1 MIEQDVVFLS
11 GVRTPFGAFGG
22 SLKKNSAT
30 DLGALSAR
38 AAIEQSGCKSEDIQH
53 VIFGNVLQTSPDAI
67 YLARHIGLKAGVP
80 QHVPA
85 LTVNRLCGS
94 GFEAI
99 VQAARMIG
107 QNEINCALVGGT
119 ESMSQAPYVLRDA
132 RWGLRLNHGK
142 MEDFLWESLLD
153 PYCGCEM
160 GMTAEN
166 LAERYKISRV
176 EVDEYAQISQAR
188 ANAAWTSGKIPE
200 EITPIEIKSRKEV
213 TFFDK
218 DEHLRP
224 DTTMDS
230 LSKLPTFFK
239 KGGTVTAGNASGM
252 VDGAAALVVSSQQ
265 KAKEADLK
273 PIGRLVSWGTV
284 GVEPAVM
291 GIGPVEASNI
301 ALKNAGMALADMDL
315 VEINEAFSSQYLA
328 VEKELGLDR
337 DKTNVNGGSIGI
349 GHPLGATGAR
359 LTLTLLREL
368 RRQNK
373 QFGLAS
379 ACIGGGQGIALVV
392 ETLDA

>member
-1 MIEQDVVFLS
+1 MPEQDVVFLS

-22 SLKKNSAT
+22 SLKGNSAT
-30 DLGALSAR
+30 DLGVLAAQG
-38 AAIEQSGCKSEDIQH
+38 AIEMSGLKAQDVQH
-53 VIFGNVLQTSPDAI
+53 VVFGNVLQTSPDAI

-107 QNEINCALVGGT
+107 QHEINCALVGGT
-119 ESMSQAPYVLRDA
+119 ESMSQAPYVVRDA

-166 LAERYKISRV
+166 LAERYQISRR
-176 EVDEYAQISQAR
+176 EVDEYANTSQSR
-188 ANAAWTSGKIPE
+188 ANAAWTSGKMSKEIIPV
-200 EITPIEIKSRKEV
+200 EIKSRKGIVVFE
-213 TFFDK
+213 K

-224 DTTMDS
+224 GTTLET

-239 KGGTVTAGNASGM
+239 EEGTVTAGNASGM
-252 VDGAAALVVSSQQ
+252 VDGAAALVVSSQK
-265 KAKEADLK
+265 KANENGAN

-291 GIGPVEASNI
+291 GIGPVEASKI
-301 ALKNAGMALADMDL
+301 AMKSVGMALADIDL

-337 DKTNVNGGSIGI
+337 EKTNVNGGSIGI

-359 LTLTLLREL
+359 LTLTLLHEL
-368 RRQNK
+368 RRQKK

-379 ACIGGGQGIALVV
+379 ACIGGGQGMALIV
-392 ETLDA
+392 EAFDA